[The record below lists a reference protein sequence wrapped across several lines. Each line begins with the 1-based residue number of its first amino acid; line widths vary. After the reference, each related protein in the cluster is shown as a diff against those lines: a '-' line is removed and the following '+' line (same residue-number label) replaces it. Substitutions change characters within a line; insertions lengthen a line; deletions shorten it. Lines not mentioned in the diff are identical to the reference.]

1 MAADTHGKA
10 KILIVDDEKLIRL
23 TLSAKLKK
31 VGYYTVA
38 VDGVE
43 SAVAE
48 FKKNPDSFSAVITDI
63 MMGEMDGFMFR
74 DIIRGFD
81 PTVPI
86 FFLTA
91 LDPEEGGGFLKKILD
106 DPISYYLPKAVPT
119 NVLLKRI
126 RQVVASHRVEMF
138 IQNKMDEDRKSLELA
153 AHIQRSLLPIRAIQT
168 PRGFYSI
175 YWRPAD
181 IVTAVQSFLKNL
193 LRRDGAPLMTPYMI
207 ANMIQSF
214 FRANLAEVSY
224 MTVLICI
231 HRPLLGTVQWISC
244 GAPDLIVVENGED
257 LPINPEKKG
266 GVPIGLFPDTVYT
279 ANDVVETSLSHEAI
293 CIAYTDGLFDI
304 SRDVAGEERLSLPLS
319 QKIRREI
326 ALSVRQEGSLMSAL
340 PKFVHALSE
349 FGYGKFQDDV
359 TLVTFGART
368 WEKGIYEATFRVLA
382 DEIDAASQEIAK
394 WCRDEG
400 WPEEGVTR
408 VQLVFEEKLMNVH
421 DHGFDDRDRL
431 REVASVRLKR
441 VRDSA
446 VLTVWE
452 TGSEEPSIEV
462 VAGDSA
468 TAFEMANQNM
478 AGRGRGRLMV
488 RELCEGVERN
498 RYMNMNETTYH
509 IPLFGKDGAKK

>member
-1 MAADTHGKA
+1 MS
-10 KILIVDDEKLIRL
+10 L
-23 TLSAKLKK
+23 TLASYDAHAICGVSVRFSAPRSGSSSLMGS
-31 VGYYTVA
+31 VVRTSQAAPDMIPRSSASRRAFSSATAPLA
-38 VDGVE
+38 V
-43 SAVAE
+43 
-48 FKKNPDSFSAVITDI
+48 FSAVITDI
-63 MMGEMDGFMFR
+63 MMGDMDGFMFR
-74 DIIRGFD
+74 DIVRGFD

-119 NVLLKRI
+119 NVLLKRV

-181 IVTAVQSFLKNL
+181 IVSGDLIEAIRYGTGSYLYVLGDIQGHGTSAALAMTAVQSFLKNL
-193 LRRDGAPLMTPYMI
+193 LRSDGAPLMTPDMI

-293 CIAYTDGLFDI
+293 CVINTTERDARIDLTLFYEDRPVKTGYSAVCGAMKTHHIRLDKQVSDKGELIPRDTPYAILVESSEPIVVQYSRLDTSAVEMALMTTIAYPVD
-304 SRDVAGEERLSLPLS
+304 
-319 QKIRREI
+319 
-326 ALSVRQEGSLMSAL
+326 
-340 PKFVHALSE
+340 
-349 FGYGKFQDDV
+349 
-359 TLVTFGART
+359 
-368 WEKGIYEATFRVLA
+368 
-382 DEIDAASQEIAK
+382 
-394 WCRDEG
+394 
-400 WPEEGVTR
+400 
-408 VQLVFEEKLMNVH
+408 
-421 DHGFDDRDRL
+421 
-431 REVASVRLKR
+431 
-441 VRDSA
+441 
-446 VLTVWE
+446 
-452 TGSEEPSIEV
+452 
-462 VAGDSA
+462 
-468 TAFEMANQNM
+468 
-478 AGRGRGRLMV
+478 
-488 RELCEGVERN
+488 
-498 RYMNMNETTYH
+498 
-509 IPLFGKDGAKK
+509 